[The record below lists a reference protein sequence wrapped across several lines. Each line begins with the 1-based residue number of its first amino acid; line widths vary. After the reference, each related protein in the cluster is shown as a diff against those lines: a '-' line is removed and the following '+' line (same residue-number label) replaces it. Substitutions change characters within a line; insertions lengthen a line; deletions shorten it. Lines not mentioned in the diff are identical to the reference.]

1 MSYTEPKAER
11 ERRREIALHV
21 LEVGRNAVRKKLQA
35 DGHTDT
41 AVTVEQVVAGL
52 RELINQR
59 GK

>member
-1 MSYTEPKAER
+1 MSGTEAKAAR

-21 LEVGRNAVRKKLQA
+21 LEVGRNAVRKQVQE

-52 RELINQR
+52 RDLINTK